1 MKNQIVDI
9 PIDQL
14 NKAPWNYKTDGT
26 EEQIQKLANAI
37 REANSCGVFMVR
49 EIQNENGELIFEVM
63 DGNHR
68 LDAAKRE
75 GWKSIPCENFGR
87 ISQAKAIILTRQRNQ
102 NWFDDD
108 KLKLANLFSDFVFP
122 EYEKDF
128 LASILPETIESL
140 ETLGLLANPNWQN
153 PIIDGDKGSSG
164 SFDDDQYKKILL
176 TIPEETFNLWMKWKN
191 RLKDSAGIEEE
202 YKAFEYAI
210 IEALNVPEDEWQQ
223 KFQNDLS
230 HHNKN

>member
-49 EIQNENGELIFEVM
+49 EVQNENGDWIFEVM

-68 LDAAKRE
+68 LDAARRE
-75 GWKSIPCENFGR
+75 EWKSVPCENFGR
-87 ISQAKAIILTRQRNQ
+87 ISQARAVILTRQRNQ

-108 KLKLANLFSDFVFP
+108 KLKLANLFSDYVFP

-140 ETLGLLANPNWQN
+140 DTLQLLANPNWQD
-153 PIIDGDKGSSG
+153 PVIDDDEGSG
-164 SFDDDQYKKILL
+164 GPMDGDQYKKILL
-176 TIPEETFNLWMKWKN
+176 TIPEETFNLWMRWKE
-191 RLKDSAGIEEE
+191 RLKKCAGVSEEF
-202 YKAFEYAI
+202 KAFEYAI
-210 IEALNVPEDEWQQ
+210 IEAMNVPEEAWEQ
-223 KFQNDLS
+223 KL
-230 HHNKN
+230 